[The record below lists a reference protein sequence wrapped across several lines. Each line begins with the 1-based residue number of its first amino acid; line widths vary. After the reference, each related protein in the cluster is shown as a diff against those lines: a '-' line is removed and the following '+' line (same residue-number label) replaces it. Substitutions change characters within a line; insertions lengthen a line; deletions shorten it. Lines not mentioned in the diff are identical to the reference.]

1 MKFTKRPPDVAMKNA
16 QFFRW
21 IPPDL
26 GPKWLQVWPST
37 VTLKDPEKGELDI
50 VSDGGWRDLVV
61 PCHQLWDVDP
71 NRINPACA
79 ERASQSLMVWIFK
92 IRSGILMEMTRQGTI
107 CDNVYRPGFFSLHL
121 TTLPE
126 TNIPPEKIGVG
137 RWVSFGGCPTVAYRC
152 KSLLCQSPNRPRH
165 QRNKSNTTLAC
176 HRWATRASFV
186 PHSCTAGCF

>member
-1 MKFTKRPPDVAMKNA
+1 MCFDWITLIALKCLAFRNCQLRIEQKILLAQSSTTRMKSKLLNSEMKFTKRPPDVAMKKA

-71 NRINPACA
+71 NQLKPCMCRKGKSIFDGLNGKNQVWNPYGDDKA
-79 ERASQSLMVWIFK
+79 
-92 IRSGILMEMTRQGTI
+92 GH
-107 CDNVYRPGFFSLHL
+107 HL
-121 TTLPE
+121 
-126 TNIPPEKIGVG
+126 
-137 RWVSFGGCPTVAYRC
+137 W
-152 KSLLCQSPNRPRH
+152 
-165 QRNKSNTTLAC
+165 
-176 HRWATRASFV
+176 
-186 PHSCTAGCF
+186 

>member
-71 NRINPACA
+71 NQLKPCMCRKGK
-79 ERASQSLMVWIFK
+79 SIFDGLNGK
-92 IRSGILMEMTRQGTI
+92 IRSGILMEMIRQGTI
-107 CDNVYRPGFFSLHL
+107 CDIPCTLLPFLKLTYRPKNRGWKIRFLWGCSACCANSPTAHV
-121 TTLPE
+121 TSVTKP
-126 TNIPPEKIGVG
+126 IP
-137 RWVSFGGCPTVAYRC
+137 R
-152 KSLLCQSPNRPRH
+152 
-165 QRNKSNTTLAC
+165 
-176 HRWATRASFV
+176 
-186 PHSCTAGCF
+186 